1 MSALLKL
8 YRGSESLIN
17 TLFSSDYEV
26 FGAFFYEKNE
36 MVKYRQKLLKTIILP
51 ESGRDVIEL
60 LVK

>member
-1 MSALLKL
+1 M
-8 YRGSESLIN
+8 RFSEPFYIL
-17 TLFSSDYEV
+17 
-26 FGAFFYEKNE
+26 YEKNE

>member
-1 MSALLKL
+1 MQQPEISIHP
-8 YRGSESLIN
+8 LIGR
-17 TLFSSDYEV
+17 LHYEV

-36 MVKYRQKLLKTIILP
+36 MVKYRQKPLKTIILP

>member
-1 MSALLKL
+1 MK
-8 YRGSESLIN
+8 RESEDHIN
-17 TLFSSDYEV
+17 TMILVIMRFSEPFYIL
-26 FGAFFYEKNE
+26 YEKNE